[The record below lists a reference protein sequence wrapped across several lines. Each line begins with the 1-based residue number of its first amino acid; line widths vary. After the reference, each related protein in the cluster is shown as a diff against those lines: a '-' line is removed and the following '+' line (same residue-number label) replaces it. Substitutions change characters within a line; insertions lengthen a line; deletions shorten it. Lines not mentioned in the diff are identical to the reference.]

1 MLSLPGGPSFLSVC
15 IHAGWTMGTVKDV
28 YMWYLSSGDQFVG
41 CCLVMLPLL
50 WSLPPPPPIQHGM
63 TGGKPTVLSSSLCLM
78 MYHSLCIL
86 N

>member
-1 MLSLPGGPSFLSVC
+1 
-15 IHAGWTMGTVKDV
+15 MGTVKDV
-28 YMWYLSSGDQFVG
+28 YMQYLSLGDQFVG

-50 WSLPPPPPIQHGM
+50 QLEFVSSPPHFVPAWNDW
-63 TGGKPTVLSSSLCLM
+63 GKPTALSSSLCLM